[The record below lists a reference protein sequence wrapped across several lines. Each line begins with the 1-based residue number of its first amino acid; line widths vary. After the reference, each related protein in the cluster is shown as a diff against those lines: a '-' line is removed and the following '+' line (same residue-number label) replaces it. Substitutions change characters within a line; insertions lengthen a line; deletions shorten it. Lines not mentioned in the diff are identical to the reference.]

1 MEPGSFHCI
10 IGISGCG
17 KSTIFRMTNGLLKP
31 KAGTILVEGKSIVG
45 RKHYCG
51 YMPQKDLLF
60 PWRTVGENVA
70 LPLEIQGEL
79 TRAER
84 RGRAEAALADVG
96 LAGCGSKMPDELSGG
111 MRQRAAFARTMLTG
125 CDLLLLDE
133 PFSALDFLTRI
144 SMQEWLLDQWQR
156 HKRTILFIT
165 HDVEEALFL
174 SSSVLVVE
182 RTPIR
187 ELAEIPVPASFPR
200 DRSCLKLPE
209 MVELKEHLIPAMIF
223 LFALLILWQ
232 AGAMGLDAAYI
243 LPSPTQ
249 ILAKLWEL
257 RDVLFTVHLP
267 ATMLVTAIGLGISLV
282 LGLAL
287 AVVMDES
294 DLVRKMI
301 YPIVVVSQTI
311 PTTAIAPLFVLWFGY
326 GIWSKV
332 LVTVLITFF
341 PITITVYDGLRSAK
355 TEMAEL
361 LETYGATKKDIFL
374 KIKVPCA
381 LPYFFSAVKMAVPM
395 SIIGAAIGEW
405 LGAKSGLGY
414 FSRRM
419 MTQLDGAGVFAPIV
433 LLSAAAILA
442 VAVVNLLEKRFVR
455 WRGES

>member
-1 MEPGSFHCI
+1 MLEFQNVSYQYPSEDFDIIDHLSFAVEPGSFHCI

-84 RGRAEAALADVG
+84 RDRAEAALADVG

-144 SMQEWLLDQWQR
+144 SMQEWLLDQGQR

-209 MVELKEHLIPAMIF
+209 MVELKEHLID
-223 LFALLILWQ
+223 LLRKQ
-232 AGAMGLDAAYI
+232 
-243 LPSPTQ
+243 
-249 ILAKLWEL
+249 
-257 RDVLFTVHLP
+257 
-267 ATMLVTAIGLGISLV
+267 VT
-282 LGLAL
+282 
-287 AVVMDES
+287 
-294 DLVRKMI
+294 
-301 YPIVVVSQTI
+301 P
-311 PTTAIAPLFVLWFGY
+311 
-326 GIWSKV
+326 
-332 LVTVLITFF
+332 
-341 PITITVYDGLRSAK
+341 
-355 TEMAEL
+355 
-361 LETYGATKKDIFL
+361 
-374 KIKVPCA
+374 
-381 LPYFFSAVKMAVPM
+381 
-395 SIIGAAIGEW
+395 
-405 LGAKSGLGY
+405 
-414 FSRRM
+414 
-419 MTQLDGAGVFAPIV
+419 
-433 LLSAAAILA
+433 
-442 VAVVNLLEKRFVR
+442 
-455 WRGES
+455 